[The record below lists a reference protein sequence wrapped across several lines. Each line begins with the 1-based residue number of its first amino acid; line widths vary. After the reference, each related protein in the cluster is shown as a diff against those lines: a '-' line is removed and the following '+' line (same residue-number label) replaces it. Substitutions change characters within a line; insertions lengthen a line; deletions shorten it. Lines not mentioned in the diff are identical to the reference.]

1 MSEDEY
7 VMRSIKAEAA
17 LFGDILQ
24 GSFVDS
30 YRQSRNKTRRKQRA
44 SSKSLV
50 RNLSYKAILGHLW
63 ISSNCPEADLVVKAD
78 DDFFIDIPLLRWPHP
93 NIMC

>member
-1 MSEDEY
+1 
-7 VMRSIKAEAA
+7 MRSIKAEAA

-30 YRQSRNKTRRKQRA
+30 YRQWPKKHGKKQWS
-44 SSKSLV
+44 SSKSLN

-93 NIMC
+93 SILC